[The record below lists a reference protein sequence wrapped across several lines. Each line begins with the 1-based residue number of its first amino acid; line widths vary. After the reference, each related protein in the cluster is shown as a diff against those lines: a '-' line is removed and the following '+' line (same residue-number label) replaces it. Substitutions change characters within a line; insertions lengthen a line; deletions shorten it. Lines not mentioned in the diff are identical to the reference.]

1 MTIGDETSRDEILRQ
16 ALASLAPGTPLRDG
30 IERILR
36 ARTGALIVLGAEG
49 IDDRIAG
56 GGFTIDVEFT
66 ASRLREL
73 AKMDGAVILTADL
86 ARIDRAAVQLLP
98 DPQIPTEE
106 TGTRH
111 RTADRVAK
119 QTGLPVV
126 SVSKS
131 MDTAALYVDGTR
143 FVLEETSV
151 ILARANQA
159 VATLERYRGRLDEV
173 AGSLSA
179 LEIEDVVTVRDVAL
193 FAQRLE
199 MVRRIAGEVDGYL
212 VQLGVNGRLL
222 ALQCDELV
230 GGVDAERVLLVRD
243 YLPGSDTREAAAEP
257 VLLALDR
264 LTGEQLLDLQVVGG
278 ALGFPTGL
286 EGLDNGVSARGY
298 RLLGGI
304 PRLPDVLADRIIEH
318 FQSLQALLAA
328 TVADLQAVDGVGDL
342 RARSIR
348 DAISRV
354 AETSILERYS

>member
-1 MTIGDETSRDEILRQ
+1 MTIGDEISRDEILRQ

-36 ARTGALIVLGAEG
+36 ARTGALIVLGSEG

-73 AKMDGAVILTADL
+73 AKMDGAVVLTADL